1 MRTKTTKEIRKT
13 LADDESLAAAL
24 WKGIQEALRR
34 HKQAGHPVAV
44 WRDGK
49 TVWIPAKAIRLDR
62 PTEDG
67 ERRPNPT

>member
-1 MRTKTTKEIRKT
+1 MRTKTRKEISKI

-34 HKQAGHPVAV
+34 QEQAGRPVAV

-49 TVWIPAKAIRLDR
+49 TVWIPAKAIRLER

-67 ERRPNPT
+67 ERRPKPI